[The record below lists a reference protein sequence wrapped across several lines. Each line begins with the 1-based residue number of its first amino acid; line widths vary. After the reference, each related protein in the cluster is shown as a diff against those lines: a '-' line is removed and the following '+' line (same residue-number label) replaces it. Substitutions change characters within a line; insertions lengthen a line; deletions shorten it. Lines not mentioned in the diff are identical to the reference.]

1 MIKTLLY
8 LAAFL
13 TLFTLEVSFIHA
25 LPTPL
30 DRMPLVITGVV
41 FLYLYVDFPAVLWW
55 LIFHGILLQ
64 VFALSFTPFQ
74 LIAYIAAAAV
84 TVLASRHVFSN
95 RSFYGVAST
104 TALAVAT
111 ILFVEITLSL
121 GGSFF
126 GQIPVPFG
134 TLLHVRLWGIVLSAL
149 ALLLLFPLSTKLR
162 GALHSLFQHYT

>member
-25 LPTPL
+25 LPVPF
-30 DRMPLVITGVV
+30 DRMPLMLTSVV
-41 FLYLYVDFPAVLWW
+41 FLYLYVGFPAVLWW

-64 VFALSFTPFQ
+64 VFVLDFAPFH
-74 LIAYIAAAAV
+74 LLAYIAAAIV
-84 TVLASRHVFSN
+84 TVLASKHVFSN

-104 TALAVAT
+104 TALAIVT
-111 ILFVEITLSL
+111 VLLVEILLSVI
-121 GGSFF
+121 GTFF
-126 GQIPVPFG
+126 GQVSVPFG
-134 TLLHVRLWGIVLSAL
+134 ILLHVRLWGIALSAL
-149 ALLLLFPLSTKLR
+149 VLLLLFPLSTKLR